1 MFGSLRLISPEL
13 VREHSI
19 SARGKHCIYLRVR
32 CTCTECGEETSPLWD
47 NVRKGLTTRC
57 VKCAHR
63 ASRRKVVQNV
73 WGRVPDEIDQWLRC
87 KWFSIRGRCDD
98 PTNRQYGN
106 YGGRGVKLSEEFH
119 NPIAFIDYMRS
130 VGDIQEA
137 YKFSME
143 VDRIDNDKGY
153 ERGNL
158 RWATRRTQMNNT
170 RNTLYVTFNNEKMCF
185 GDFVKNHTT
194 LSRSRAY
201 ALYREGFT
209 LYEIAAV
216 KGRGPRGPR
225 NPGV

>member
-1 MFGSLRLISPEL
+1 MEN
-13 VREHSI
+13 
-19 SARGKHCIYLRVR
+19 
-32 CTCTECGEETSPLWD
+32 T
-47 NVRKGLTTRC
+47 
-57 VKCAHR
+57 
-63 ASRRKVVQNV
+63 
-73 WGRVPDEIDQWLRC
+73 WGRTPDEIDQWLRC

-106 YGGRGVKLSEEFH
+106 YGGRGIKLPEEFH
-119 NPIAFIDYMRS
+119 NPIVFIDYMRS
-130 VGDIQEA
+130 VGDVQEA
-137 YKFSME
+137 YRHSME
-143 VDRIDNDKGY
+143 VDRIDNDSGY

-158 RWATRRTQMNNT
+158 RWATRRTQTNNT
-170 RNTLYVTFNNEKMCF
+170 RNTIYVTFNNEKMCF

-201 ALYREGFT
+201 ALYREGLT

>member
-1 MFGSLRLISPEL
+1 M
-13 VREHSI
+13 
-19 SARGKHCIYLRVR
+19 
-32 CTCTECGEETSPLWD
+32 
-47 NVRKGLTTRC
+47 
-57 VKCAHR
+57 
-63 ASRRKVVQNV
+63 

-98 PTNRQYGN
+98 PTNRQYGS
-106 YGGRGVKLSEEFH
+106 YGGRGIKLSEEFH

-130 VGDIQEA
+130 IGDVQEA

-143 VDRIDNDKGY
+143 IDRIDNDKGY

-170 RNTLYVTFNNEKMCF
+170 RNTIYVTFNNEKMCF

-201 ALYREGFT
+201 TLYREGLT